1 MAKVN
6 LYFFVKKNS
15 HDATHI
21 WQGNMYLLFFYYL
34 YRVSRPSFV
43 TVKKEESRYNA
54 EHVLE
59 LKNNGP
65 SILPDAYLT
74 IRYPQVQSG
83 GQAHVFLNKTTVST
97 KYIFSFFL

>member
-1 MAKVN
+1 MEGKYD
-6 LYFFVKKNS
+6 LFNS
-15 HDATHI
+15 ID
-21 WQGNMYLLFFYYL
+21 YLFYYL

-65 SILPDAYLT
+65 SILPNAYLT

-97 KYIFSFFL
+97 KYILSFFIKFVEFTLKY